1 MTPRITLIKSYR
13 NKETLRLLELQEVA
27 ELISQGEYD
36 TEVSMFRRDLPTMRY
51 DRVSNNGTLEG
62 YENWP
67 KDLPRICFAL
77 EQENRNH
84 ELVTLGYTGFVL
96 LEVNNLT
103 SYDEAVAIRRG
114 AGEMPQTLMAFVG
127 ADGLSVKIVCRGEL
141 LEAVQTTPPYGQPS
155 SLGFAACYRR
165 DARTQEGKRLPQAA
179 DFPLLSR
186 RGQGWSDPPQH
197 YSPSYL
203 IFPPSSELI
212 PLFHE
217 NLYERARLI
226 YNGQLGVTIEKL
238 EPLTQRICYM
248 SFDPQLVY
256 NPLATPIYA
265 KAEKPTAAISHQ
277 TAYSQRTELSDRD
290 LYRSQKVIFEF
301 NLTKAYDDTEGIA
314 DKDERS
320 HATLTRLAQYCMETG
335 IPMAVAQ
342 RQTMMRSAYWDEELL
357 VKKAFENAYREEHV
371 KKYMEKKG
379 IQRTKTIP
387 PETLLTMK
395 INIFLNTNYELRKNV
410 MRGVAEYRMR
420 TGVGFSYQDLT
431 EEARNSITM
440 RALEQGIRCWDKDIR
455 RYVNSDDIE
464 RYDPVNDYLE
474 HLPKWDGNDRVTA
487 MAERVPTE
495 WEDWTCLFHIWMRS
509 MVAMWLG
516 KGQLTGNALV
526 PLLIGRQGCG
536 KSSFCRI
543 LLPRDL
549 LDYYNDR
556 INFKNEQDLNLGLT
570 SFALIN
576 LDEFD
581 KITQRQQIVLKYL
594 VSTAD
599 LKYRPPY
606 GKAYTSN
613 RRYASFIGTT
623 NEQMPLT
630 DPTGS
635 RRFVCVPID
644 GDIDFLTPVQHD
656 QLYAQLVQEIRQ
668 GERYW
673 LTKEEE
679 RLLMEHNL
687 QYQRLNG
694 LGEMLMAVIQKP
706 RNTASADDV
715 QGDGE
720 GEWMSLKDLSALL
733 KSHFKGY
740 KEDEG
745 TFRKIGNYLSRPEYK
760 FQSKHTNTGTLYW
773 VLRKV

>member
-1 MTPRITLIKSYR
+1 MIKRITIIKNYR
-13 NKETLRLLELQEVA
+13 NKETLRLVELQEVA
-27 ELISQGEYD
+27 SIIRQGEYME
-36 TEVSMFRRDLPTMRY
+36 EVGKFRNDLPLMTFAQR
-51 DRVSNNGTLEG
+51 SNDGSFSG
-62 YENWP
+62 YVNWP

-77 EQENRNH
+77 EQEHRKG
-84 ELVTLGYTGFVL
+84 ERVTKGYTGLVL

-103 SYDEAVAIRRG
+103 GSDEADAVRNG
-114 AGEMPQTLMAFVG
+114 AAEMPQTLMAFVG
-127 ADGLSVKIVCRGEL
+127 ADGKSVKIICRGEL
-141 LEAVQTTPPYGQPS
+141 FPNES
-155 SLGFAACYRR
+155 
-165 DARTQEGKRLPQAA
+165 KRLDA
-179 DFPLLSR
+179 DTLPTEE
-186 RGQGWSDPPQH
+186 QD
-197 YSPSYL
+197 
-203 IFPPSSELI
+203 IT
-212 PLFHE
+212 LFHE
-217 NLYERARLI
+217 NLYERARMI

-238 EPLTQRICYM
+238 EPMPQRICYM
-248 SFDPQLVY
+248 SYDSSLIF

-265 KAEKPTAAISHQ
+265 KVEKPTGSLNRQ
-277 TAYSQRTELSDRD
+277 TSAMEPADAD
-290 LYRSQKVIFEF
+290 LYRNMHAIFEF
-301 NLTKAYDDTEGIA
+301 NLSKAYDDTEGIA
-314 DKDERS
+314 DDEERR
-320 HATLTRLAQYCMETG
+320 HALLSRLAQYCQETG
-335 IPMAVAQ
+335 LAMAPAMRQAMMKAQ
-342 RQTMMRSAYWDEELL
+342 FWDEDDL
-357 VKKAFENAYREEHV
+357 VKKVFENAYREEHV
-371 KKYMEKKG
+371 KKYMQRKG

-420 TGVGFSYQDLT
+420 TGVGFSFQDLT

-474 HLPKWDGNDRVTA
+474 HLPQWDGKDRVTA
-487 MAERVPTE
+487 LAERVPTE
-495 WEDWTCLFHIWMRS
+495 WKEWTHLFHIWMRS

-549 LDYYNDR
+549 QDYYNDR
-556 INFKNEQDLNLGLT
+556 INFKNENDLNLGLS
-570 SFALIN
+570 SFGLIN

-581 KITQRQQIVLKYL
+581 RVTQRQQIVLKYL

-606 GKAYTSN
+606 GKAYTTN

-623 NEQMPLT
+623 NEQTPLT
-630 DPTGS
+630 DPSGS
-635 RRFVCVPID
+635 RRFLCVSID
-644 GDIDFLTPVQHD
+644 GDIDFETPVQHN
-656 QLYAQLVQEIRQ
+656 QLFAQLMHEIRH

-679 RLLMEHNL
+679 RALMEHNL

-694 LGEMLMAVIQKP
+694 LGEMLMAVVQKP
-706 RNTASADDV
+706 RVAATENSE
-715 QGDGE
+715 E

-740 KEDEG
+740 KED
-745 TFRKIGNYLSRPEYK
+745 TTSFQKIGNYLNRPEYK
-760 FQSKHTNTGTLYW
+760 FQSKHTTSGNYYW
-773 VLRKV
+773 VKLKV

>member
-1 MTPRITLIKSYR
+1 MAAKITLIKNYR
-13 NKETLRLLELQEVA
+13 RRETLRLMEVQEVA
-27 ELISQGEYD
+27 NLICSEEYELAVRE
-36 TEVSMFRRDLPTMRY
+36 FRREWPTMVY
-51 DRVSNNGTLEG
+51 KSIDAFGTIQG
-62 YENWP
+62 YADWP

-84 ELVTLGYTGFVL
+84 ELLTKGYTGLVL

-103 SYDEAVAIRRG
+103 SQDEAEAVRRG

-127 ADGLSVKIVCRGEL
+127 ADGQSVKIVCRGEL
-141 LEAVQTTPPYGQPS
+141 FENTPPSDKS
-155 SLGFAACYRR
+155 SINY
-165 DARTQEGKRLPQAA
+165 K
-179 DFPLLSR
+179 LSTINNI
-186 RGQGWSDPPQH
+186 SA
-197 YSPSYL
+197 
-203 IFPPSSELI
+203 EEI

-238 EPLTQRICYM
+238 EPSTRRICYM
-248 SFDPQLVY
+248 SHDPQMVY

-265 KAEKPTAAISHQ
+265 KAEKPTDAISHQ
-277 TAYSQRTELSDRD
+277 TSYSQTAGRSDKD
-290 LYRSQKVIFEF
+290 SYRNQQIVFEF

-314 DKDERS
+314 DKEERR
-320 HATLTRLAQYCMETG
+320 HAMLRRLAQYCQETG

-342 RQTMMRSAYWDEELL
+342 RQTIQQSDYWNEEQL
-357 VKKAFENAYREEHV
+357 VKKVFENAYREEHV
-371 KKYMEKKG
+371 RKYMEKKG
-379 IQRTKTIP
+379 IRRTKNIP

-395 INIFLNTNYELRKNV
+395 INIFLNANYELRKNV

-420 TGVGFSYQDLT
+420 TGIGFSFQDLT

-474 HLPKWDGNDRVTA
+474 HLPRWDGKDRVTA

-495 WEDWTCLFHIWMRS
+495 WADWTHLFHIWMRS

-570 SFALIN
+570 SFGLIN

-623 NEQMPLT
+623 NDQTPLT
-630 DPTGS
+630 DPSGS
-635 RRFVCVPID
+635 RRFVCVAVD
-644 GDIDFLTPVQHD
+644 GDIDFLSPVQHD
-656 QLYAQLVQEIRQ
+656 QLYAQLLQEIRH

-673 LTKEEE
+673 LTREEE
-679 RLLMEHNL
+679 SALMEHNL

-706 RNTASADDV
+706 RNTAPAASA
-715 QGDGE
+715 QSDGE

-733 KSHFKGY
+733 KKHFKGY

-745 TFRKIGNYLSRPEYK
+745 TFRKIGNYLNRPEYK
-760 FQSKHTNTGTLYW
+760 FQSKHTTSGILYW
-773 VLRKV
+773 VKLRV

>member
-1 MTPRITLIKSYR
+1 MIKRITIIKNYR
-13 NKETLRLLELQEVA
+13 NKETLRLVELQEVA
-27 ELISQGEYD
+27 SIIRRGEYVE
-36 TEVSMFRRDLPTMRY
+36 EVGKFRNDLPLMTFAQR
-51 DRVSNNGTLEG
+51 SNDGSFSG
-62 YENWP
+62 YVNFP

-77 EQENRNH
+77 EQEHRKG
-84 ELVTLGYTGFVL
+84 ERVTKGYTGLVL

-103 SYDEAVAIRRG
+103 GSDEADAVRNG
-114 AGEMPQTLMAFVG
+114 AAEMPQTLMAFVG
-127 ADGLSVKIVCRGEL
+127 ADGKSVKIICRGEL
-141 LEAVQTTPPYGQPS
+141 FPNES
-155 SLGFAACYRR
+155 
-165 DARTQEGKRLPQAA
+165 KRLDA
-179 DFPLLSR
+179 DTLPTEE
-186 RGQGWSDPPQH
+186 QD
-197 YSPSYL
+197 
-203 IFPPSSELI
+203 IT
-212 PLFHE
+212 LFHE
-217 NLYERARLI
+217 NLYERARMI

-238 EPLTQRICYM
+238 EPMPQRICYM
-248 SFDPQLVY
+248 SYDSSLIF

-265 KAEKPTAAISHQ
+265 KVEKPTESLNRQTSAIEP
-277 TAYSQRTELSDRD
+277 ADAD
-290 LYRSQKVIFEF
+290 LYRNMHAIFEF
-301 NLTKAYDDTEGIA
+301 NLSKAYDDTEGIA
-314 DKDERS
+314 DDEERR
-320 HATLTRLAQYCMETG
+320 HALLSRLAQYCQETG
-335 IPMAVAQ
+335 LAMAPAMRQAIMKAQ
-342 RQTMMRSAYWDEELL
+342 FWDEDDL
-357 VKKAFENAYREEHV
+357 VKKVFENAYREEHV
-371 KKYMEKKG
+371 KKYMQRKG

-420 TGVGFSYQDLT
+420 TGVGFSFQDLT

-474 HLPKWDGNDRVTA
+474 HLPQWDGKDRVTA
-487 MAERVPTE
+487 LAERVPTE
-495 WEDWTCLFHIWMRS
+495 WTEWTHLFHIWMRS

-549 LDYYNDR
+549 QDYYNDR
-556 INFKNEQDLNLGLT
+556 INFKNENDLNLGLS
-570 SFALIN
+570 SFGLIN

-581 KITQRQQIVLKYL
+581 RVTQRQQIVLKYL

-606 GKAYTSN
+606 GKAYTTN

-623 NEQMPLT
+623 NEQTPLT
-630 DPTGS
+630 DPSGS
-635 RRFVCVPID
+635 RRFLCVLID
-644 GDIDFLTPVQHD
+644 GDIDFETPVQHN
-656 QLYAQLVQEIRQ
+656 QLFAQLMHEIRH

-679 RLLMEHNL
+679 RALMEHNL

-694 LGEMLMAVIQKP
+694 LGEMLMAVVQKP
-706 RNTASADDV
+706 RVAATENSE
-715 QGDGE
+715 E

-740 KEDEG
+740 KED
-745 TFRKIGNYLSRPEYK
+745 TTSFQKIGNYLNRPEYK
-760 FQSKHTNTGTLYW
+760 FQSKHTTSGNYYW
-773 VLRKV
+773 VKLKV